1 VSGWKKGDGVYSVPA
16 LATVTC
22 TGLQA
27 ADALFCKFSSSSSGG
42 CESESVVTLVEV
54 P

>member
-1 VSGWKKGDGVYSVPA
+1 VILYSDPA
-16 LATVTC
+16 MATVTC

-27 ADALFCKFSSSSSGG
+27 ADALLCNYSSSISSG